1 MTSFSDS
8 SEGQAVND
16 EMVAAL
22 QRLNTVI
29 DSIDD
34 LIWVC
39 SPDDFHII
47 WANKASEDYITSTWG
62 VETSIGFSLHQLNN
76 PLAESTLREIYATVL
91 REGRFSKLCHH
102 LIKDKVLLLTVNL
115 IQSQNR
121 ISGICVFARD
131 FTDQYQAEIKL
142 AEKESRYRSVINSMV
157 EGVVFQ
163 SHTGEIIEVN
173 PAALAIEG
181 RNSDQM
187 QGKTSDAPEWG
198 AIREDGSPFPG
209 DEHPSMVTLKT
220 GQVLRDVVMGIRRPS
235 GELRWI
241 TINTAPV
248 YNDDNNAG
256 HVREVVAT
264 FHDITEQKARETELK
279 VSATAFDRSQEAMM
293 ITDPRQKILKINE
306 AFTTLTG
313 YTPEEV
319 IGKTPSILSSG
330 KHDHV
335 FYEKMWES
343 LLANRYWQGE
353 IWNVRKNGELY
364 PEWLSITAVL
374 DRDGKVINYVG
385 AFTDLTLQKKAEK
398 QINDLL
404 FYDALTGLANRR
416 LLSSLLLQTLQR
428 DQVAKRGTA
437 VLFIN
442 LDQFKSIN
450 ERFGHIAGDSVLQQ
464 LAKRFRM
471 QSKGGDFFARL
482 GNDEFA
488 MILGDLPLGSEK
500 AAIAAEAQ
508 AHAIHGIVS
517 KPVDVN
523 QLTLHLTCCVGIG
536 LSVDGTMSSDELL
549 RRTDIAMFQAK
560 QKGPN
565 QIHFFDEY
573 MQSQME
579 QKINLRE
586 RLSQAIPSQLQLHYQ
601 MQADEHGRCYGA
613 EALVRWIDPVRGT
626 VSPAQFIPLAEE
638 SDLIFPIGR
647 WVLETA
653 CQQIKRWDKQPQL
666 EHLILSINV
675 SAREFSREDFV
686 DDVLGLIAS
695 SGINPGRLC
704 IEITESMLLH
714 DAETAVSKM
723 SVLRQA
729 GVLFSLDDF
738 GTGYS
743 SLSYLKRLPLS
754 ELKIDQSFLHGIES
768 NANDLAIVNTIIA
781 LGKTLGL
788 SVIAEGVETESQRQ
802 TLIKLGCTRFQGY
815 LIAKPVPVNEFEAVV
830 CSAL

>member
-1 MTSFSDS
+1 MTKFSGDGDGHTGR
-8 SEGQAVND
+8 E
-16 EMVAAL
+16 ELEIAL
-22 QRLNTVI
+22 QRLNAVV
-29 DSIDD
+29 DSIND
-34 LIWVC
+34 LIWIA

-47 WANKASEDYITSTWG
+47 WANKATESFVTSTWG
-62 VETSIGFSLHQLNN
+62 VETSIGFSVYKLSD
-76 PLAESTLREIYATVL
+76 PAAEATWTEIYTSAL
-91 REGRFSKLCHH
+91 REGRFTKIYHSLV
-102 LIKDKVLLLTVNL
+102 KDKVLLLTVSLVN
-115 IQSQNR
+115 SSSR
-121 ISGICVFARD
+121 ISGICVFAKD
-131 FTDQYQAEIKL
+131 ITDQYQAELKL

-157 EGVVFQ
+157 ESVVFQ

-198 AIREDGSPFPG
+198 AIKEDGSPFPG

-220 GQVLRDVVMGIRRPS
+220 GKVLRDVVMGIKRPS

-241 TINTAPV
+241 SINSAPV
-248 YNDDNNAG
+248 YNDHSSSG
-256 HVREVVAT
+256 QVREVVTT

-293 ITDPRQKILKINE
+293 ITDPWQKILKINE

-319 IGKTPSILSSG
+319 LGNTPSMLSSG
-330 KHDHV
+330 KHDQV
-335 FYEKMWES
+335 FYKKMWES
-343 LLANRYWQGE
+343 LLANHYWQGE

-398 QINDLL
+398 QINELL
-404 FYDALTGLANRR
+404 FYDTLTGLANRR

-450 ERFGHIAGDSVLQQ
+450 ERFGHIAGDAVLQQ
-464 LAKRFRM
+464 LARRFRKL
-471 QSKGGDFFARL
+471 SKGGDFFARL

-488 MILGDLPLGSEK
+488 MILGDLPHDPEK
-500 AAIAAEAQ
+500 AAVSAEVQ
-508 AHAIHGIVS
+508 AHAIHEIVS

-523 QLTLHLTCCVGIG
+523 QLTLRLTCCVGIG

-565 QIHFFDEY
+565 QIQFFDEY

-601 MQADEHGRCYGA
+601 MQTDDRGRCYGA
-613 EALVRWIDPVRGT
+613 EALIRWIDPVRGT
-626 VSPAQFIPLAEE
+626 ISPAHFIPLAEE
-638 SDLIFPIGR
+638 SDLIFSISR

-653 CQQIKRWDKQPQL
+653 CHQIKLWSTQPQL
-666 EHLILSINV
+666 EHLILSVNV

-686 DDVLGLIAS
+686 DDVLG
-695 SGINPGRLC
+695 
-704 IEITESMLLH
+704 
-714 DAETAVSKM
+714 
-723 SVLRQA
+723 
-729 GVLFSLDDF
+729 
-738 GTGYS
+738 
-743 SLSYLKRLPLS
+743 
-754 ELKIDQSFLHGIES
+754 
-768 NANDLAIVNTIIA
+768 
-781 LGKTLGL
+781 
-788 SVIAEGVETESQRQ
+788 
-802 TLIKLGCTRFQGY
+802 
-815 LIAKPVPVNEFEAVV
+815 
-830 CSAL
+830 